1 MEANREE
8 SLQCL
13 EKAKREYLLFQKNKN
28 AKDHFENSHRLAK
41 KSERMFP
48 STQAK
53 ELIRQLES
61 CASSKKNNSSCN
73 GARSRSPPVP
83 QYGNNTS
90 QTYYH
95 TSYYIRLNIKYT
107 YYSIIHLIC

>member
-48 STQAK
+48 STEAK
-53 ELIRQLES
+53 NFISRKFPSIEAKNLISEL
-61 CASSKKNNSSCN
+61 N
-73 GARSRSPPVP
+73 GWSTLNDRKLDLSLPGPR
-83 QYGNNTS
+83 YGTNMP
-90 QTYYH
+90 
-95 TSYYIRLNIKYT
+95 KYRNK
-107 YYSIIHLIC
+107 YEGRC